1 MLNNNLIR
9 QTKMTTINAN
19 TRKGAEMIERY
30 NESNMFRLSNAYG
43 RYSTAKARAER
54 ECLRRMEADGGYGY
68 RVISAN
74 TFSFSA
80 AWKTPAGL
88 RVETG
93 RSSYLVC

>member
-1 MLNNNLIR
+1 
-9 QTKMTTINAN
+9 MTTINSN
-19 TRKGAEMIERY
+19 TKKGAEMIERY
-30 NESNMFRLSNAYG
+30 NASNMFRLRNTYG

-54 ECLRRMEADGGYGY
+54 ECLRQMEAEGGYGY

-93 RSSYLVC
+93 CNSYLVR

>member
-1 MLNNNLIR
+1 
-9 QTKMTTINAN
+9 MTTINAN
-19 TRKGAEMIERY
+19 TKKGAEMMARY
-30 NESNMFRLSNAYG
+30 NASTMYRLNDAYG

-54 ECLRRMEADGGYGY
+54 ECLRRMEADGGCGY

-88 RVETG
+88 RVDTPYN
-93 RSSYLVC
+93 SYLVF